1 MQEAI
6 EIIKNDIKIN
16 LRCLEEDLGN
26 NTIKLLEMWLDY
38 DRKLLKLLE
47 GELKNENI
55 EK

>member
-16 LRCLEEDLGN
+16 LRCLEEDIGD

-47 GELKNENI
+47 GELNEKKNV
-55 EK
+55 

>member
-6 EIIKNDIKIN
+6 EIIKNDIKTN
-16 LRCLEEDLGN
+16 LRCLEEDLAA
-26 NTIKLLEMWLDY
+26 NTINLLEMWLDY